1 MKNEKMISFEELEA
15 GQQFKPHEF
24 TMTKETIY
32 KYAEAVSDQNPLYC
46 DEESGKNSFYG
57 SIIAPPTSAAI
68 YIISAFQ
75 SEGKIPP
82 GAAVHAR
89 QKFKFIR
96 PVFPGD
102 HLLTNVTVKNK
113 FIKMERKYVFFEI
126 KTVNQNNEPVVNSE
140 ITLFWTQ

>member
-1 MKNEKMISFEELEA
+1 LEKDKMINFEELEV
-15 GQQFKPHEF
+15 GQQFKPYKF
-24 TMTKETIY
+24 TMTKETIC

-46 DEESGKNSFYG
+46 EEESGKSSFYG

-75 SEGKIPP
+75 SEVKIPP

-89 QKFKFIR
+89 QKFEFIR

-102 HLLTNVTVKNK
+102 QLVTNVTVKNK
-113 FIKMERKYVFFEI
+113 FVKMERKYVFFDMT
-126 KTVNQNNEPVVNSE
+126 TVNQNGEPVVNSE

>member
-1 MKNEKMISFEELEA
+1 LEKDKMISFEELEV

-32 KYAEAVSDQNPLYC
+32 KYAKAVSDQNPLYC
-46 DEESGKNSFYG
+46 EEESGKSSIYE

-89 QKFKFIR
+89 QKFEFIK

-102 HLLTNVTVKNK
+102 QLVTNVTVKNK
-113 FIKMERKYVFFEI
+113 FVKMERKYLFFDMT
-126 KTVNQNNEPVVNSE
+126 TVNPNGEPVVNSE
-140 ITLFWTQ
+140 ITVFWTQ

>member
-1 MKNEKMISFEELEA
+1 MEKKKMINFEELEV
-15 GQQFKPHEF
+15 GQKFKPHEF
-24 TMTKETIY
+24 TMTKETIF

-46 DEESGKNSFYG
+46 DEEGGKSSFYG

-68 YIISAFQ
+68 YILSAFQ

-89 QKFKFIR
+89 QKFEFIK

-102 HLLTNVTVKNK
+102 QLVTNVTVKNK
-113 FIKMERKYVFFEI
+113 FVKMERKYVFF
-126 KTVNQNNEPVVNSE
+126 KMTTVNQNGEPVVNSE
-140 ITLFWTQ
+140 ITVFWTQ

>member
-1 MKNEKMISFEELEA
+1 MEKEKMISFEEFEV
-15 GQQFKPHEF
+15 GQKFKPHEF

-32 KYAEAVSDQNPLYC
+32 KYAEAVFDNNPLYRE
-46 DEESGKNSFYG
+46 EESGKSSFYG

-102 HLLTNVTVKNK
+102 HLVTNVTVKNK
-113 FIKMERKYVFFEI
+113 FVKMERKYVFFEMI
-126 KTVNQNNEPVVNSE
+126 TLNQNGEPVVNSE
-140 ITLFWTQ
+140 ITVFWTQ